1 MALAAGEMDDPWQ
14 WAPSIVELQNLQL
27 GSIFLAG
34 VPGEFT
40 TMAGRRVRNAIFNA
54 TGDKVIV
61 AGLSNNYIN
70 YVATPEEY
78 EFQEYEAGATA
89 YGRNTLPVITTL
101 LQEMAVALKDVSTF
115 TTQ

>member
-1 MALAAGEMDDPWQ
+1 MDDPWQ